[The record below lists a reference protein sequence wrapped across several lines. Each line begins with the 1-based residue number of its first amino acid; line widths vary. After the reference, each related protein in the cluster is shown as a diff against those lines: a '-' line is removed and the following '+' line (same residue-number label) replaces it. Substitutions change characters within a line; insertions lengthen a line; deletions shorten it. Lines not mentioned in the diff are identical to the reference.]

1 MMGMGIAQL
10 RTRLRKRLAQSWR
23 IGAVLLAAAVL
34 FLVATRWHRWETLE
48 RFQSTDD
55 AYLQSDLTPVV
66 AKVSGYIRYLP
77 MQDYQQVRAGQLLA
91 EIIDDDYRAAVAQY
105 TAAVAAASAQL
116 DVLKAQ
122 REVQAANVDAARAT
136 VAAVRANLVQNGR
149 DLARQKQLLATGS
162 SSTEAAE
169 KLQTTHLD
177 LETQLQKC
185 LAQVQAAERELAVLA
200 AQKTLAAA
208 QINTQRANL
217 QAATITLGYTRIT
230 APQDGVLG
238 ERQIKPGQYVPV
250 GGQITTLTP
259 LPHLWVI
266 ANYKE
271 TQLTRMRLGR
281 RAQIEVDTFPGRR
294 LTGHV
299 LAFAPASGA
308 QFSLLPPDNATGNF
322 TKIVQ
327 RIAVKIGIDDADG
340 LAELLRPGMSVV
352 TTVDT
357 RENSHP

>member
-1 MMGMGIAQL
+1 L
-10 RTRLRKRLAQSWR
+10 HTRIVQFWR
-23 IGAVLLAAAVL
+23 IGAVILAAAVL
-34 FLVATRWHRWETLE
+34 LLVATRWHRWETLQ

-55 AYLQSDLTPVV
+55 AYLEADITPVV

-77 MQDYQQVRAGQLLA
+77 IQDYQHVRAGQLLA
-91 EIIDDDYRAAVAQY
+91 EIVDDDYRAAVAQY
-105 TAAVAAASAQL
+105 AAAVAAAGAQL

-122 REVQAANVDAARAT
+122 SQVQAANVDAARAA
-136 VAAVRANLVQNGR
+136 VASVRANVAQNGR

-169 KLQTTHLD
+169 KLGTTHLD
-177 LETQLQKC
+177 LEAQLQQG
-185 LAQVQAAERELAVLA
+185 LAQQSAAERELSVLS
-200 AQKTLAAA
+200 AQATLAAA
-208 QINTQRANL
+208 QIDTQRANL
-217 QAATITLGYTRIT
+217 QAATITLGYTRIF

-238 ERQIKPGQYVPV
+238 ERQLKPGQYVPV

-259 LPHLWVI
+259 LPNVWVI

-271 TQLTRMRLGR
+271 TQLTRMRVGR
-281 RAQIEVDTFPGRR
+281 RARIEVDTFPGRH

-327 RIAVKIGIDDADG
+327 RIAVKLAIDDADG
-340 LAELLRPGMSVV
+340 LTELLRPGMSVV

-357 RENSHP
+357 REASRP